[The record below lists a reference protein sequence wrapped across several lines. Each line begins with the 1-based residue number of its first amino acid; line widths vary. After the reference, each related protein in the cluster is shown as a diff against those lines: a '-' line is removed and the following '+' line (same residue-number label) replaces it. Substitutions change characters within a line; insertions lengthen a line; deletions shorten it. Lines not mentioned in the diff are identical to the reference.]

1 MSTNGETTQVG
12 QLPVTFPAFY
22 KEGHRGARGSMPE
35 NTIPA
40 MLKGLEM
47 GANVLEMDVYTAKDG
62 QVVVAHDPYIN
73 PDYSLLPDGT
83 EIPATDARRYI
94 LHQMN
99 YAEIRQFDTG
109 SKYYSEFPQQQKI
122 HTYTPLLN
130 ELIDAVELYVNIH
143 HLPKPIY
150 NIELKTDPQYD
161 DIYNASPT
169 DLVEAVMAVVKSKS
183 IQQRCYLQ
191 SFDFR
196 PLKYL
201 HERYPDVVLGFL
213 TETDRSFED
222 NIKELGFYPA
232 IYSPFY
238 EMTTEDLVKK
248 CHEHGLKFI
257 PWTVNSL
264 GEMERII
271 ALGAD
276 GIITD
281 YPNLFDELGK

>member
-12 QLPVTFPAFY
+12 QLPATFPAFY
-22 KEGHRGARGSMPE
+22 KEGHRGARGLMPE

-47 GANVLEMDVYTAKDG
+47 GANVLEMDVYTTKDG

-83 EIPATDARRYI
+83 EIPATDTRRYI

-122 HTYTPLLN
+122 HTYMPLLD
-130 ELIDAVELYVNIH
+130 ELMDAVEHYINSH

-150 NIELKTDPQYD
+150 NIELKTDPEYD
-161 DIYNASPT
+161 SIYSSPPI
-169 DLVEAVMAVVKSKS
+169 DVVEAVMAAVKSKN
-183 IQQRCYLQ
+183 IQQRYYLQ

-201 HERYPDVVLGFL
+201 HERYPEVPVGFL
-213 TETDRSFED
+213 TETDSSFED

-232 IYSPFY
+232 IYSPSY
-238 EMTTEDLVKK
+238 EMTTADLIQK

-264 GEMERII
+264 DEMKSIVD
-271 ALGAD
+271 LGAD

-281 YPNLFDELGK
+281 YPNLFRELGK